1 MPVFHGVKP
10 GPFYREELTMP
21 YRLASRFAVLVVFA
35 LLLAALGCAKAP
47 YTNRSQMILMSSQEE
62 LALGMQASQQV
73 LAEAKEETN
82 TPAAAMTRRVGQR
95 IAAAADEPDPNL
107 PARAKFDWEFHTLA
121 SDTPNAFCLPGGKVF
136 VYTGLLQYATT
147 DAELA
152 AVIGHEVGHAIAR
165 HGAERASQSQAAGLV
180 GSVGS
185 AILGPAFDAAY
196 GLGVNYGILM
206 PYSRLQESE
215 ADYIG
220 LILMAKAGYDPSAA
234 LSFWEKMAKA
244 GGSKP
249 PEWMSTHPSDESRI
263 AEIKRQLPEAMA
275 IYKARQGN
283 TTP

>member
-1 MPVFHGVKP
+1 MALRFIFKPAVFVA
-10 GPFYREELTMP
+10 FI
-21 YRLASRFAVLVVFA
+21 
-35 LLLAALGCAKAP
+35 LLLACMGCAKAP

-73 LAEAKEETN
+73 LSESKEEKG
-82 TPAAAMTRRVGQR
+82 TPAAAMTNRVGLR

-107 PARAKFDWEFHTLA
+107 PDRAKFDWEFHTLS
-121 SDTPNAFCLPGGKVF
+121 SDTPNAFCLPGGKIF

-152 AVIGHEVGHAIAR
+152 AVMGHEVGHAIAR
-165 HGAERASQSQAAGLV
+165 HGAERTSQSQTAGLV

-185 AILGPAFDAAY
+185 AVLGPVFNAAY

-206 PYSRLQESE
+206 PYGRMQESE

-220 LILMAKAGYDPSAA
+220 LILMAKAGYDPNAA
-234 LSFWEKMAKA
+234 LSFWQKMAQA

-249 PEWMSTHPSDESRI
+249 PEWMSTHPSDASRI
-263 AEIKRQLPEAMA
+263 AEIQKQLPEALA
-275 IYKARQGN
+275 IYNARQGKASQ
-283 TTP
+283 